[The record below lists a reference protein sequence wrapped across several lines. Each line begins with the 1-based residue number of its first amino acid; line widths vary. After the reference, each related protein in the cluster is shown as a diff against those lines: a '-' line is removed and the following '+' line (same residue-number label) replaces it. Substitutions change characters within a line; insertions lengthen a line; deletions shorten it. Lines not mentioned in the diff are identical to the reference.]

1 MNVPTLTTARMILR
15 AFTAQDV
22 DPLHQILGGKD
33 VLRYFPN
40 PKPPSREQVQK
51 LIAFQLEHWKNHRFG
66 WWAVVLRETDELIGW
81 CGLQFLPETGETEVA
96 YLLGREHWGRGLAT
110 EAARVSLRYGFE
122 DLGIERIIALTHLEN
137 AASQRVI
144 EKLGLPFVDQ
154 AQYFGMACR
163 RYALARADYGRARVI
178 DETAQRAR
186 QYFASRD
193 YYCAESVLLAMAE
206 AHGIQSDFI
215 PRIATGFC
223 SGVARTCRTCGAVS
237 GAIMGLSLLKGRSA
251 PGAPVDEYY
260 ALVRELLE
268 RFEDKFGSMNCEE
281 LTGCDLGTQ
290 EGQAF
295 FRANDVLE
303 QCLRYTEEATRIA
316 MALIKG

>member
-1 MNVPTLTTARMILR
+1 MNIPTITTARMVLR
-15 AFTAQDV
+15 AFAAQDV
-22 DPLHQILGGKD
+22 DPLHRVLGGED

-40 PKPPSREQVQK
+40 SKPPSREQVQK
-51 LIAFQLEHWKNHRFG
+51 LISFQLEHWENHGFG
-66 WWAVVLRETDELIGW
+66 WWAVVLHEAEELIGW
-81 CGLQFLPETGETEVA
+81 CGLQFLPETGEIEVA

-122 DLGIERIIALTHLEN
+122 DLGLERIIALTHLEN
-137 AASQRVI
+137 TASQRVI
-144 EKLGLPFVDQ
+144 EKLGMPFVEQ

-186 QYFASRD
+186 EHFASRD

-223 SGVARTCRTCGAVS
+223 SGLARTCRTCGAVS
-237 GAIMGLSLLKGRSA
+237 GAMMGLNLLTGRSA
-251 PGAPVDEYY
+251 PGAPVEENY
-260 ALVRELLE
+260 ALVRELLKG
-268 RFEDKFGSMNCEE
+268 FEDRFGSTNCEE
-281 LTGCDLGTQ
+281 LTGCDLGTA
-290 EGQAF
+290 EGQEF
-295 FRANDVLE
+295 FWANEVFE
-303 QCLRYTEEATRIA
+303 RCRRYTEEATRIA
-316 MALIKG
+316 MSLIGG